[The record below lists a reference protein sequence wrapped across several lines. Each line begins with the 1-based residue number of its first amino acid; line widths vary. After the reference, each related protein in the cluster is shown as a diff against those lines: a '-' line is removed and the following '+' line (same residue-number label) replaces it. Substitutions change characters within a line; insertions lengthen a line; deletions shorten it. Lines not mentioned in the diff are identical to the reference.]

1 MPAFSQDQVP
11 IEFEADIALIRAIDQ
26 GGMTIAFE
34 RINAGV
40 ETAPIYQGLPDD
52 ACQSP
57 HWGYVIEGR
66 LRIVSTDGS
75 QETLDAGQAYYLPA
89 GHNVVVEED
98 ALLIEFSPA
107 HERTKTMEHAAQMMQ
122 AAAGA

>member
-11 IEFEADIALIRAIDQ
+11 VEFEVDVAQTRTVDQ

-34 RINAGV
+34 RLSAGV
-40 ETAPIYQGLPDD
+40 ETAPLYKGLPDD

-57 HWGYVIEGR
+57 HWGYLIEGR
-66 LRIVSTDGS
+66 LRVLSTDGTEES
-75 QETLDAGQAYYLPA
+75 IVAGQAYHLPA

-98 ALLIEFSPA
+98 ALILELSPTE
-107 HERTKTMEHAAQMMQ
+107 ERARTMQHAAQMMQ
-122 AAAGA
+122 AAGA

>member
-1 MPAFSQDQVP
+1 MPGYSQEQVP
-11 IEFEADIALIRAIDQ
+11 IEFEAEVVQTRAVDE

-34 RINAGV
+34 RIKAGV
-40 ETAPIYQGLPDD
+40 ETAPIYKGLPDD

-66 LRIVSTDGS
+66 LRVVLGDGT
-75 QETLDAGQAYYLPA
+75 EDTAVAGQAYYLPP

-98 ALLIEFSPA
+98 ALVVEVSPTEDRA
-107 HERTKTMEHAAQMMQ
+107 RTMEHAAQVVQ

>member
-1 MPAFSQDQVP
+1 MPAYSQDQVP
-11 IEFEADIALIRAIDQ
+11 IEFEADVAQTRAIEH

-34 RINAGV
+34 RLSAGV
-40 ETAPIYQGLPDD
+40 ETAPLFKGLPDD

-57 HWGYVIEGR
+57 HWGYLISGR
-66 LRIVSTDGS
+66 LRVLATDGT
-75 QETLDAGQAYYLPA
+75 EEGIAAGQAYYLPA

-98 ALLIEFSPA
+98 ALVLEFSPA
-107 HERTKTMEHAAQMMQ
+107 HERARTMEHAAHVM

>member
-1 MPAFSQDQVP
+1 MPAYSQDQVP
-11 IEFEADIALIRAIDQ
+11 IEFEVDVARARSIEQ
-26 GGMTIAFE
+26 GGMTLAFE
-34 RINAGV
+34 RLSAGV
-40 ETAPIYQGLPDD
+40 ETAPLFKGLPDD

-66 LRIVSTDGS
+66 LRILATDGS
-75 QETLDAGQAYYLPA
+75 EETLAAGQAYYLPA

>member
-11 IEFEADIALIRAIDQ
+11 VEFEVDVAQTRTVDQ

-34 RINAGV
+34 RLSAGV
-40 ETAPIYQGLPDD
+40 ETAPLYKGLPDD

-57 HWGYVIEGR
+57 HWGYLIEGR
-66 LRIVSTDGS
+66 LRVLSTDGTEES
-75 QETLDAGQAYYLPA
+75 IVAGQAYHLPA

-98 ALLIEFSPA
+98 ALILELSPTE
-107 HERTKTMEHAAQMMQ
+107 ERARTMQHAAQMIQ
-122 AAAGA
+122 AAGA

>member
-11 IEFEADIALIRAIDQ
+11 VELDVDVAQTRTVDQ

-34 RINAGV
+34 RLSAGV
-40 ETAPIYQGLPDD
+40 ETAPLYKGLPDD

-57 HWGYVIEGR
+57 HWGYLIEGR
-66 LRIVSTDGS
+66 LRVLSTDGTEES
-75 QETLDAGQAYYLPA
+75 IVDGQAYHLPA

-98 ALLIEFSPA
+98 ALILELSPTEDRA
-107 HERTKTMEHAAQMMQ
+107 RTMQHAAQMMQ
-122 AAAGA
+122 AAGA